1 MVRIRLRRTG
11 AKNNPAYR
19 IVVADQK
26 SPRDGAFIET
36 IGHYLPTRQPH
47 VVEINAEKAR
57 HWLSQGAQPSD
68 TALSLLKQKG
78 IVGADGKIAPFS
90 DVPAT
95 ETVAPVAPVAAAP
108 VAAAPVAAAPVA
120 AAPVAAIPA
129 VEVAAE
135 PAAETVSEPVAV
147 SSDTS
152 TDAPTEVTTEGQ
164 SA

>member
-26 SPRDGAFIET
+26 SPRDGAFIDT

-47 VVEINAEKAR
+47 VVEIDAAKAR
-57 HWLSQGAQPSD
+57 HWLSKGAQPSD

-78 IVGADGKIAPFS
+78 ILTSEGKIAEFS
-90 DVPAT
+90 D
-95 ETVAPVAPVAAAP
+95 APAPVAAAP
-108 VAAAPVAAAPVA
+108 VAATPAPVVEAPVAAPAAEAAAPAESAPVA
-120 AAPVAAIPA
+120 
-129 VEVAAE
+129 
-135 PAAETVSEPVAV
+135 
-147 SSDTS
+147 
-152 TDAPTEVTTEGQ
+152 EGE

>member
-26 SPRDGAFIET
+26 SPRDGAFIDT

-47 VVEINAEKAR
+47 IVEINADKAR

-78 IVGADGKIAPFS
+78 IVGADGKIAPIS

-95 ETVAPVAPVAAAP
+95 EVVATPVAAAP
-108 VAAAPVAAAPVA
+108 AATLPVMEVVA
-120 AAPVAAIPA
+120 
-129 VEVAAE
+129 
-135 PAAETVSEPVAV
+135 EPVAEPIAEV
-147 SSDTS
+147 S
-152 TDAPTEVTTEGQ
+152 TDAPAEPVAEGQ